1 MTAFE
6 AVFWRDVP
14 IPTIEAR
21 REIRALPNVPNL
33 AVYREDV
40 DAADLNFR

>member
-1 MTAFE
+1 LTAFE